1 MAETITN
8 VVNAISSVIGY
19 LGPFFGFFIIFLESI
34 IPVLPLS
41 VFIALNVVTF
51 GSIVALIISWLGTIF
66 GCLVAFYLSRK
77 FSHYINKK
85 FKHNNKINN
94 KVKEFRKFINKI
106 SFSNLVIL
114 FAIPFTPAFP
124 INIAAGMS
132 NMSQKRFIMA
142 LIIGKLPMVYFW
154 VFIGKNL
161 TDCLTDISV
170 LAKMI
175 FMIVMAYLVGKVA
188 NTFIKE

>member
-1 MAETITN
+1 MADTIT
-8 VVNAISSVIGY
+8 SVINVITNIMSNFGI
-19 LGPFFGFFIIFLESI
+19 FSGFFLVLIESI
-34 IPVLPLS
+34 FPVLPVS
-41 VFIALNVVTF
+41 VFIALNIITY
-51 GSIVALIISWLGTIF
+51 GSILGFFVSWVATVIGSMS
-66 GCLVAFYLSRK
+66 AFYLSKKSTK
-77 FSHYINKK
+77 FVESKIKKNKK
-85 FKHNNKINN
+85 I
-94 KVKEFRKFINKI
+94 KELRKNINKI